1 MRMLRGEQCRLDMG
15 RHAVIARRESRAKK
29 QNASIAQRSI
39 VDCFDAAYGD
49 ISATISAV
57 LADAGCSGLPVH
69 VMLRDDLLRYFMVTP
84 PSNAA
89 SMTDLRSAAE
99 VRFEGLYGDS
109 VASWHVMAD
118 WRSSDPFLAC
128 AAPRRL
134 LDALRFSA
142 DSQKNA
148 LVSVTPSF
156 VAAWNR
162 RRREVSGDAWLAT
175 LSGATSTLGIVVG
188 DSRPRLAAV
197 RTLVFTDDRHSAE
210 RLCEQVA
217 YAALLEGVPPPAS
230 VHVHGLPGEEM
241 RSQSAPDRAAMVVHW
256 HRGDD
261 DVSDSTDSDPAST
274 DKLAQREAA
283 T

>member
-1 MRMLRGEQCRLDMG
+1 MRIFRGAQCRLDVG
-15 RHAVIARRESRAKK
+15 RALVVARREPRAKK
-29 QNASIAQRSI
+29 RNVCTAQRSI
-39 VDCFDAAYGD
+39 ADCVDPAYEEM
-49 ISATISAV
+49 SASISAV
-57 LADAGCSGLPVH
+57 LADVGCRGLPVH
-69 VMLRDDLLRYFMVTP
+69 VLLADDLLRYFMVTP

-134 LDALRFSA
+134 LDALRLA
-142 DSQKNA
+142 AASQKNA
-148 LVSVTPSF
+148 LVSVTSSF

-175 LSGATSTLGIVVG
+175 LSGATSTLGIIAG

-217 YAALLEGVPPPAS
+217 YAALLEGVPSPAS
-230 VHVHGLPGEEM
+230 LHVHGLSGEAA
-241 RSQSAPDRAAMVVHW
+241 RLQSARDREAMVVHW
-256 HRGDD
+256 HRADD
-261 DVSDSTDSDPAST
+261 EISDSTDSDPASM
-274 DKLAQREAA
+274 DKLAHREAA